1 MKIAERRRISIVGP
15 TASGKTALSI
25 ALAKTLAIPSVISC
39 DSMAIYR
46 YMNIGTAKPSSDE
59 LAGIA
64 CHMIDRVDPDQE
76 YSVAQF
82 SKMTATIEARSS
94 EVPVIFVGGSGLY
107 HTAVFDHLEPPPTD
121 PALREEIAHQV
132 AQYGIEWGY
141 SRLVELDPTAAQKIE
156 PANLRRI
163 VRALEVIEITK
174 RPFSSFGPGVD
185 AYPESSGEIIG
196 LFPGRDRLEERIR
209 ARNELLFERG
219 WVDECASLLKNFELS
234 LTAARA
240 IGYSEIFNY
249 IKGEL
254 TLDETK
260 ETIIMRSR
268 NFAKRQMAWFR
279 RDPRVKW
286 FEGPDDAIDYL
297 TSR

>member
-1 MKIAERRRISIVGP
+1 MGERRRISIVGP
-15 TASGKTALSI
+15 TASGKTTLSI
-25 ALAKTLAIPSVISC
+25 ALAKTLAIPSIISC

-46 YMNIGTAKPSSDE
+46 YMDIGTAKPSKDE
-59 LAGIA
+59 LAGID
-64 CHMIDRVDPDQE
+64 CYMIDIVDPDQE

-82 SKMTATIEARSS
+82 SKMTATIEARSG
-94 EVPVIFVGGSGLY
+94 EVSVIFVGGSGLY

-121 PALREEIAHQV
+121 PALREAITLQV
-132 AQYGIEWGY
+132 AQRGIEWGY
-141 SRLVELDPTAAQKIE
+141 SRLVVLDPTAAQKIE

-209 ARNELLFERG
+209 DRNELLFQRG
-219 WVDECASLLKNFELS
+219 WVDECAFLIKNFELY

-240 IGYSEIFNY
+240 IGYSEIFSH

-254 TLDETK
+254 SLDEAK
-260 ETIIMRSR
+260 ERIVLRSR

-286 FEGPDDAIDYL
+286 FEGPDDAFAYL
-297 TSR
+297 SSL